1 VAAPHLTDLER
12 LVMEQVWGHGEATVR
27 TVLDAVNE
35 DASRPPRA
43 YTTVLTIMQRLE
55 AKGML
60 EHRTRGGAG
69 VYRATVARDS
79 YLGARVD
86 AEVSRLVED
95 FGELALM
102 QFARKVEALDPDRR
116 KALRRLGEVD

>member
-1 VAAPHLTDLER
+1 MAAPHISDLER
-12 LVMEQVWGHGEATVR
+12 LVMEQIWALEEATVR
-27 TVLDAVNE
+27 TVLDTLNA
-35 DASRPPRA
+35 DTSRPPRA

-60 EHRTRGGAG
+60 EHRTHAGAG
-69 VYRATVARDS
+69 VYRATVARDE

-86 AEVSRLVED
+86 AEVGRLVAD

-102 QFARKVEALDPDRR
+102 QFARRVDALDPERR
-116 KALRRLGEVD
+116 EALRRLGEAD

>member
-12 LVMEQVWGHGEATVR
+12 LVMEQVWGLGEATVR
-27 TVLDAVNE
+27 TVLDALNE

-69 VYRATVARDS
+69 VYRATVDRER

-86 AEVSRLVED
+86 VEVSRLVAN
-95 FGELALM
+95 FGELALV
-102 QFARKVEALDPDRR
+102 QFARQVDALDPPRR
-116 KALRRLGEVD
+116 EALRRLGEAD